1 IGALTYGVPV
11 IVFLLTEMM
20 ILSGSHLA
28 PTRQVVRYSLV
39 FDPAE
44 AMIQPVGYFWGRLAL
59 SPDGSRLAYVGGPR
73 AQILVRQRS
82 QLHATAIPGTE
93 GAQSPF
99 FSPDGQQLGFVTGD
113 NKLQIA
119 SLSGGPLITVTDSL
133 IGLAGASWGRDGYIY
148 LDGREKEP
156 LIRVEAKAG
165 AVPERFTALD
175 PALQE
180 LDHSW
185 PEVLP

>member
-73 AQILVRQRS
+73 AQLLVRQRN
-82 QLHATAIPGTE
+82 QLHATAIPGSE
-93 GAQSPF
+93 GAETPF
-99 FSPDGQQLGFVTGD
+99 FSPDGQQVGFITGG

-133 IGLAGASWGRDGYIY
+133 IGEAGASWGRDGYIDI
-148 LDGREKEP
+148 DGRADEAVD
-156 LIRVEAKAG
+156 RVVATAVAVAKA
-165 AVPERFTALD
+165 
-175 PALQE
+175 
-180 LDHSW
+180 
-185 PEVLP
+185 